1 MNCRNTQE
9 LNNALLQDEQ
19 DTEEIK
25 EEKISGI

>member
-1 MNCRNTQE
+1 MNCRNTQG